1 MREATQNATEEIS
14 NGSGLTT
21 RRVVMVHGS
30 ILRNGGPRTTD
41 RTHCRPYLLSCTN
54 WWSIQVVYTYRR
66 VFAIRPGC
74 THSMTFRFVC
84 FCPHLR
90 SQ

>member
-30 ILRNGGPRTTD
+30 ILRNGGPRTD

-74 THSMTFRFVC
+74 THSMTFRFIR